1 MTMKR
6 VLVLG
11 AGKVGKSVA
20 ELLLACGRGAYSVTL
35 ADRDEAPLKEAEGN
49 LQRLRQRVKHPV
61 EFSTQRADV
70 TDTATVK
77 RLLTGQDYVICMLP
91 FNFVAGIAEAANE
104 LGVHYFDVTEDVET
118 TERVREIERQGR
130 AKVALAPQCGLAP
143 GYIAIAA
150 YDISREFTEVHGLTL
165 RVGALPQ
172 FPTNALH
179 YNITWSTA
187 GVVNEYC
194 EPCNVMLSGHMVKVP
209 ALEGLENFSFEGI
222 EYEAF
227 YTSGGVGTLIETIT
241 AEKRTTEE
249 TNLAYKTIRYPG
261 HRDLM
266 KFLLEDLRLG
276 AEHAKP
282 TRSGKV
288 FDRSLA
294 VELLDHAIPRTEQ
307 DVVVVFINCIGIR
320 HGRREQVN
328 FRRAVR
334 ATPLFGRVWPA
345 IELTTAAGVC
355 AMADLHRLGKLP
367 QKGFLRQE
375 QCSLDTFNHSV
386 FGLAYEA
393 PERLEQAILG
403 GA

>member
-1 MTMKR
+1 MKR

-70 TDTATVK
+70 TDAATVK

-334 ATPLFGRVWPA
+334 ATPLFGRIWPA

>member
-70 TDTATVK
+70 TDAATVK

-334 ATPLFGRVWPA
+334 ATPLFGRIWPA

>member
-1 MTMKR
+1 MKR

>member
-1 MTMKR
+1 MAMKR

-20 ELLLACGRGAYSVTL
+20 ELLLACGKGAYSVTL
-35 ADRDEAPLKEAEGN
+35 ADRDEAPLREAEEN
-49 LQRLRQRVKHPV
+49 LRRLKGSVKHAV
-61 EFSTQRADV
+61 EFSTRRADV
-70 TDTATVK
+70 TDPATV
-77 RLLTGQDYVICMLP
+77 RQLLAGQDYVICMLP

-104 LGVHYFDVTEDVET
+104 LGVNYFDVTEDVET

-130 AKVALAPQCGLAP
+130 ARVALVPQCGLAP

-227 YTSGGVGTLIETIT
+227 YTSGGVGTLIETVT
-241 AEKRTTEE
+241 DEKRITEE

-261 HRDLM
+261 HRNLM

-282 TRSGKV
+282 TKSGKV

-320 HGRREQVN
+320 NGRREQVN

-334 ATPLFGRVWPA
+334 ATSLFGRIWPA

-355 AMADLHRLGKLP
+355 AMVDLHHLGKLP
-367 QKGFLRQE
+367 QKGFIKQE
-375 QCSLDTFNHSV
+375 QCSLEMFNHTL

-393 PERLEQAILG
+393 PDKVQAAVLG
-403 GA
+403 T